1 LIGDPHHIAHIT
13 PLVALLAGILILIVP
28 RLLSFIVAIYL
39 IIVGLIGRITKFGLL
54 VQRDVRRRKW
64 RTTRYEL
71 VYFCSEHIENAEAS
85 RARVCLRVHDINSEL
100 HPLAVDV
107 HSFDRAAFR
116 DAIKVVRECSSCVIS
131 ARQLHMPR
139 RFDGHRLPPGSRSA
153 VPLSHPV
160 WHTISDG

>member
-1 LIGDPHHIAHIT
+1 MDSICPKAPEVRSARCHD
-13 PLVALLAGILILIVP
+13 LVADDAGCVDAAL
-28 RLLSFIVAIYL
+28 
-39 IIVGLIGRITKFGLL
+39 FGH
-54 VQRDVRRRKW
+54 
-64 RTTRYEL
+64 EL

-85 RARVCLRVHDINSEL
+85 RARVCLLVHDINSEL

-139 RFDGHRLPPGSRSA
+139 RFDGHRLPPGS
-153 VPLSHPV
+153 V
-160 WHTISDG
+160 